1 MGDAWA
7 ANMYLQV
14 DRRRVALLV
23 AIQDGL
29 PKQRHI
35 LAGIAA
41 SCICTYTRLMPGPC
55 TYTCTVRT

>member
-14 DRRRVALLV
+14 DRRRVALLIV
-23 AIQDGL
+23 IQDGL

-41 SCICTYTRLMPGPC
+41 SCICSCVLHTAYWAKVQSKG
-55 TYTCTVRT
+55 V